1 MSSFEFLGPYRVG
14 RLIGRGGMGAV
25 YEAVHDTSG
34 ERVAVKLIS
43 STIADDVTFRRRFAA
58 EVETLKRLRHPNIVR
73 LIGYG
78 EESGHLFYS
87 MELVEGESLQQR
99 IRRLK
104 RIDWLPTI
112 EIAIHVS
119 GALKHAH
126 DFGVIHRDLKPANL
140 LLTSEGTVKL
150 VDFGIAK
157 LFGSIDQTVAGS
169 VLGTADFMAPEQ
181 AGEGVITPRTDL
193 YALGSVLYAMLTGR
207 PPFSGK
213 RLTEV
218 IDSLK
223 RERPVPL
230 ELIDPELPDEV
241 VSLVHDLL
249 EKEPGNRPPT
259 ALAVLNRLKAIRV
272 GLQREQTLRLDTS
285 KTVASKRPDRA
296 AEDSGEHAG
305 ADANPQA
312 GDEATDRGTATQA
325 SRPGLGDHATSPSL
339 PAGDPSPR
347 RVPPV
352 ASPDDATLVSENT
365 FRPGASEDEDD
376 FEVVDPPRSH
386 YQAIDPADHSS
397 GLFDVSR
404 DDDRF
409 GWVQAVSIAG
419 MIAVLVVGI
428 GVIAY
433 AFRQPSADQL
443 YAQIASAEDAGDLT
457 SAEPAIR
464 RFLTLY
470 PDDPRTEEIGAYA
483 ETISLE
489 RSIRRLQTKANR
501 AGGNERLDPI
511 EQVFLEAMD
520 ARARE
525 PERAREM
532 LTAWLDVYAPGG
544 EPDDVATRRLAAMV
558 RQELEKLRH
567 AMTRGG
573 TDVRA
578 RRLLDRVAWG
588 RDNLSPDDYR
598 RMLQGMIELFK
609 DEPWASP
616 AVSTVRAELNAID
629 RGADGRAPSE
639 RGVSD
644 PNAPEGDAANRETPG
659 QTADDSA

>member
-1 MSSFEFLGPYRVG
+1 MSSFEFLGPYRIG

-43 STIADDVTFRRRFAA
+43 STIADDIKFRRRFAA

-112 EIAIHVS
+112 EIAIQVS

-140 LLTSEGTVKL
+140 LLTGDGTVKL

-157 LFGSIDQTVAGS
+157 LFGSIEQTVAGS

-193 YALGSVLYAMLTGR
+193 YSLGSVLYAMLTGR

-230 ELIDPELPDEV
+230 ELIDPELPGEV

-249 EKEPGNRPPT
+249 EKEPQRRPPT
-259 ALAVLNRLKAIRV
+259 TLAVLNRLKAIHI
-272 GLQREQTLRLDTS
+272 GLQRERTLRIDTS
-285 KTVASKRPDRA
+285 KTVVSKRPDRED
-296 AEDSGEHAG
+296 EDSGD
-305 ADANPQA
+305 DASAAASPQV
-312 GDEATDRGTATQA
+312 GDEATDRGGMATQA
-325 SRPGLGDHATSPSL
+325 SQPGLGDNPTSQPRSAADPTPSL
-339 PAGDPSPR
+339 DPQ
-347 RVPPV
+347 V
-352 ASPDDATLVSENT
+352 ASPDEATLVSENT
-365 FRPGASEDEDD
+365 FRPGGREEDDD
-376 FEVVDPPRSH
+376 FEVVAPPRSH
-386 YQAIDPADHSS
+386 YQAIDPSDHSS

-419 MIAVLVVGI
+419 MIAVLIVGI

-443 YAQIASAEDAGDLT
+443 YAQIASAEDAGELT
-457 SAEPAIR
+457 TAEPAVR
-464 RFLTLY
+464 RFLALY
-470 PDDPRTEEIGAYA
+470 PDDPRRSEIGAYA
-483 ETISLE
+483 ETISLD

-558 RQELEKLRH
+558 RQELEKLRQ

-578 RRLLDRVAWG
+578 RRLLDRIEWG
-588 RDNLSPDDYR
+588 RENLSPEDHR
-598 RMLQGMIELFK
+598 RMLRGMTELFK

-616 AVSTVRAELNAID
+616 AVSTARAELNS
-629 RGADGRAPSE
+629 PE
-639 RGVSD
+639 R
-644 PNAPEGDAANRETPG
+644 NEPERNEPERNEPERNELKLAQN
-659 QTADDSA
+659 

>member
-1 MSSFEFLGPYRVG
+1 MSSFEFLGPYRIG

-25 YEAVHDTSG
+25 YEAVHETG
-34 ERVAVKLIS
+34 GGRVAVKLIS
-43 STIADDVTFRRRFAA
+43 STIADDVKFRRRFAG

-78 EESGHLFYS
+78 EERGHLFYS

-112 EIAIHVS
+112 EIAIQVT

-140 LLTSEGTVKL
+140 LLTDDGTVKL

-157 LFGSIDQTVAGS
+157 LFGSIEQTVAGS

-181 AGEGVITPRTDL
+181 AGDGVISPRTDL
-193 YALGSVLYAMLTGR
+193 YSLGSVLYAMLTGR

-249 EKEPGNRPPT
+249 EKESENRPPT

-272 GLQREQTLRLDTS
+272 GLQRDQTLRLDTS
-285 KTVASKRPDRA
+285 KTVSSERPDR
-296 AEDSGEHAG
+296 GEG
-305 ADANPQA
+305 EADASSQA
-312 GDEATDRGTATQA
+312 GDEATDRGGMATRA
-325 SRPGLGDHATSPSL
+325 SQPGLDDKATSESSPG
-339 PAGDPSPR
+339 GDPSPGR
-347 RVPPV
+347 DRQV

-365 FRPGASEDEDD
+365 FRPAAHDDD
-376 FEVVDPPRSH
+376 FEVVAPRRSH
-386 YQAIDPADHSS
+386 YQAIDPTDHSS
-397 GLFDVSR
+397 GVFEVSR

-409 GWVQAVSIAG
+409 GWVQALSIAG
-419 MIAVLVVGI
+419 MIAVLILGI

-433 AFRQPSADQL
+433 AFRQPSADRL
-443 YAQIASAEDAGDLT
+443 YGQIASAEEAGELAA
-457 SAEPAIR
+457 AEPAIR

-470 PDDPRTEEIGAYA
+470 PDDRRASEVDAYA
-483 ETISLE
+483 ETISLD

-501 AGGNERLDPI
+501 AGGNERLAPI

-525 PERAREM
+525 PEHAREM
-532 LTAWLDVYAPGG
+532 LRAWLDVYAPGG
-544 EPDDVATRRLAAMV
+544 EPDDLATRRLAAMV
-558 RQELEKLRH
+558 RQELDKLYQ
-567 AMTRGG
+567 AMRRGG
-573 TDVRA
+573 TDARA
-578 RRLLDRVAWG
+578 SQLLDRIEWG
-588 RDNLSPDDYR
+588 RENLSPEDHR
-598 RMLQGMIELFK
+598 RMLRGMIELFAE
-609 DEPWASP
+609 EPWASP
-616 AVSTVRAELNAID
+616 AVSTARAELNAAEREAGD
-629 RGADGRAPSE
+629 RKTPD
-639 RGVSD
+639 
-644 PNAPEGDAANRETPG
+644 RETPDR
-659 QTADDSA
+659 QTPDRDADDPA